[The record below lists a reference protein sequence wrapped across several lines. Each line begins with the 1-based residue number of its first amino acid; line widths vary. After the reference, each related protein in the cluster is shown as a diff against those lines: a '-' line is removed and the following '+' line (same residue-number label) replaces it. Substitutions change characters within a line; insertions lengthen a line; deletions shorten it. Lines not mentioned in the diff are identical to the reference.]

1 MSHYYRPGRRRYR
14 GVWVV
19 ADTLRGVTVEFRVS
33 GDVFS
38 ADEIDEGTRLLVE
51 NARVP
56 EEGTV
61 LDLGCGYGVIGI
73 TLAKAYPRLRVYMVD
88 VNPRAVE
95 LARVNA
101 KHNGVADRVVVLH
114 GDLYEPVKGHR
125 FDAII
130 TNPPLAAGMDVV
142 ERIVREAPE
151 HLNQGGSLQMVLKKG
166 ADRIARVMDE
176 VFGSHEVLLRKKGY
190 TILMAVKR

>member
-1 MSHYYRPGRRRYR
+1 M
-14 GVWVV
+14 WVV